1 MSNEDGKVKAEMMSE
16 PPDPAVA
23 KVLDRHRKAKARIL
37 PTPMTTQEY
46 ADLAR
51 QVAQDEIGA
60 VATNL
65 AAQVQQGVQ
74 QMMVPLGQRFSELYQ
89 KVNEIDVH
97 IHALVDIL
105 VEKDICTRD
114 EFKAN
119 VKRVTEEAIARHEAR
134 KQQADEAQSSAQ

>member
-1 MSNEDGKVKAEMMSE
+1 MSDGKVKAKVIPD

-37 PTPMTTQEY
+37 PTPMTFDEY
-46 ADLAR
+46 AELSRAI
-51 QVAQDEIGA
+51 AQEEIGA
-60 VATNL
+60 VAASL

-74 QMMVPLGQRFSELYQ
+74 QMMAPLGQRFAELYQ
-89 KVNEIDVH
+89 KINEIDVH

-114 EFKAN
+114 EFKGG
-119 VKRVTEEAIARHEAR
+119 VKRVTEALVAKHQAAQAQ
-134 KQQADEAQSSAQ
+134 KQDEAAKPE